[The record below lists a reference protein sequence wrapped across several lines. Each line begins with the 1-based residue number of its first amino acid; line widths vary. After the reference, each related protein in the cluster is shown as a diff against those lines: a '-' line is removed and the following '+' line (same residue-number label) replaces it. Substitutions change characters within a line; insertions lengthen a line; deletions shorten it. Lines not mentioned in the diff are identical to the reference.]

1 MDNENNYLS
10 DINVGKIN
18 FQPMQKRFMVW
29 DEKGRKFVRGIN
41 GHILN
46 WREIANLVEPSIWDC
61 AVELDEV
68 VERFTIVQSTNLFDK
83 DGEEIFEGSIVM
95 YNHNTYFVR
104 QDRYNGMW
112 LLKNV
117 KTGDCSESING
128 WENGKDERLKLLG
141 HILSSPERLRSHMS
155 KIRYT
160 EDGQIANPDS
170 QLCFEILNHKV
181 DYMLEMMYAYTY
193 FANPFATPHKQGAR
207 KPPKVDMNHV
217 MKAHEICEERIK
229 QSVKDFEERMKK

>member
-68 VERFTIVQSTNLFDK
+68 VERFTIVQSTNLFDT
-83 DGEEIFEGSIVM
+83 DGEVALINTANIVVVVEDD
-95 YNHNTYFVR
+95 NTPYTMLTL
-104 QDRYNGMW
+104 N
-112 LLKNV
+112 
-117 KTGDCSESING
+117 I
-128 WENGKDERLKLLG
+128 GKQLVAKIPYSKMKKLLG
-141 HILSSPERLRSHMS
+141 
-155 KIRYT
+155 
-160 EDGQIANPDS
+160 
-170 QLCFEILNHKV
+170 V
-181 DYMLEMMYAYTY
+181 D
-193 FANPFATPHKQGAR
+193 
-207 KPPKVDMNHV
+207 DD
-217 MKAHEICEERIK
+217 
-229 QSVKDFEERMKK
+229 KD